1 MAPSGG
7 AVLTPK
13 IPLIPEC
20 LFRPKSRPGVI
31 FQPPTPLPS
40 AAGSHPHGGSSTGA
54 GPPSI
59 QIFAATPLQGWA
71 ELVGRGCLGL
81 PPSGMGWVSVFDQ
94 QPKNV
99 SPTCPGAEA
108 MLCPSLPGVPKSL
121 KRWSGRG
128 ESNPR
133 HSAWEADVLPLNYTR
148 VAEASGE
155 DIGRGPKEKARRT
168 GPLDFLTEA
177 AAGQSRTSST
187 VTPRLASMAWTL
199 SAPARWPAPTE
210 MKAVPEPSSIATI

>member
-59 QIFAATPLQGWA
+59 QIFAATPLHFPGLRLCGSHGFPLDASPHHPPCPGIRRYTATRAGRA
-71 ELVGRGCLGL
+71 EWRRPRSLMPDPGL
-81 PPSGMGWVSVFDQ
+81 PLAHARLKHGRRAEHAVWKPSSCQKRQGRLVPYVVTQ
-94 QPKNV
+94 QPAA
-99 SPTCPGAEA
+99 SRCADARPE
-108 MLCPSLPGVPKSL
+108 KSNDI
-121 KRWSGRG
+121 KEIGG
-128 ESNPR
+128 
-133 HSAWEADVLPLNYTR
+133 
-148 VAEASGE
+148 SGE
-155 DIGRGPKEKARRT
+155 RT
-168 GPLDFLTEA
+168 
-177 AAGQSRTSST
+177 
-187 VTPRLASMAWTL
+187 
-199 SAPARWPAPTE
+199 
-210 MKAVPEPSSIATI
+210 